1 MKAQFTFGK
10 TSWETDLSKGVDI
23 SIPVRGDSRGVRC
36 WGVGFPRIEPHRD
49 GSFTGSVEAGA
60 PVNFKDVSFNPHAHG
75 THTECL
81 GHITAKTES
90 VLEHP
95 PAAWVVAACDM
106 PRVSAKAV
114 RWLIGRRRLGG
125 YAVLPCVREGC
136 VEPLLAVYEPPV
148 LPVLEE
154 LVAAGTWG
162 LRRLAG
168 IGGVDCPIPPPDLWA
183 AWESVNTLEQFHARS
198 DLDVS

>member
-1 MKAQFTFGK
+1 MGRPKHNLEVGGRTMAELAVAALEGQVERVVLVG
-10 TSWETDLSKGVDI
+10 SGEPAPGLHHLERLPDPAGISGPIAGVLAAM
-23 SIPVRGDSRGVRC
+23 R
-36 WGVGFPRIEPHRD
+36 W
-49 GSFTGSVEAGA
+49 A
-60 PVNFKDVSFNPHAHG
+60 PS
-75 THTECL
+75 
-81 GHITAKTES
+81 
-90 VLEHP
+90 
-95 PAAWVVAACDM
+95 AAWVVAACDM
-106 PRVSAKAV
+106 PRVSAEAV

>member
-1 MKAQFTFGK
+1 MTA
-10 TSWETDLSKGVDI
+10 D
-23 SIPVRGDSRGVRC
+23 
-36 WGVGFPRIEPHRD
+36 EP
-49 GSFTGSVEAGA
+49 AGA
-60 PVNFKDVSFNPHAHG
+60 INGAVLIGGASRRMGRPKHNLEVGGRTMTELAVAALEDQVERVVLVGSGEPAPGLRHLERLPDPAEVSGPIAG
-75 THTECL
+75 
-81 GHITAKTES
+81 
-90 VLEHP
+90 VLAAMRWAP
-95 PAAWVVAACDM
+95 SAAWVVVACDM
-106 PRVSAKAV
+106 PRVSAEAV
-114 RWLIGRRRLGG
+114 RWLIGRRRPGG
-125 YAVLPCVREGC
+125 YAVLPCVREGR

-168 IGGVDCPIPPPDLWA
+168 IGGVDCPKPPPDLWA